1 MKTPADLLPRF
12 LAAVDDLDREA
23 TAVVAVSG
31 GLDSVALLDLLRR
44 AGFRRLVVA
53 HYHHGLRGAAAD
65 ADAEFVR
72 ALAAAAGLPFA
83 LGRGNTRAVATA
95 KKQSLEEAARK
106 LRRAF
111 LAKTARQHAADIVF
125 LGHHAGDAA
134 ETLLFHLAR
143 GGGARG
149 LAGPRPRAPLDT
161 RGILLVRPLLAFT
174 RAELAAHA
182 RRYRLAHRNDESNFS
197 RDHTRNRLRLDV
209 LPALEKAV
217 GHDPIPAL
225 ARAAEILA
233 AEDEWLESLVAAQAR
248 ATTLKTRELRDLPVA
263 AQRRLLRA
271 WLRLRTGREI
281 DFATVEAARCLAHS
295 KSAPAKL
302 NLPGAHHLHR
312 RSGAILVQR
321 GPKLPRR
328 TAGAGTKK

>member
-12 LAAVDDLDREA
+12 LAAVDDLDRTA

-31 GLDSVALLDLLRR
+31 GLDSVTLLDLLRR

-72 ALAAAAGLPFA
+72 GLAAEAGWPFA
-83 LGRGNTRAVATA
+83 LARGNVRTTAAA
-95 KKQSLEEAARK
+95 KKQSLEEAARG

-111 LAKTARQHAADIVF
+111 LAKTARRHGASTVF
-125 LGHHAGDAA
+125 LGHHAGDVA

-143 GGGARG
+143 GGGGRG
-149 LAGPRPRAPLDT
+149 LAGPRPRVPLDES
-161 RGILLVRPLLAFT
+161 GLLVVRPLLAFT
-174 RAELAAHA
+174 RGELEKHA
-182 RRYRLAHRNDESNFS
+182 RRYRLSHRDDETNFS
-197 RDHTRNRLRLDV
+197 REHTRNRLRLDV
-209 LPALEKAV
+209 LPALAEAV

-233 AEDEWLESLVAAQAR
+233 AEDDWLESLIAAQAR
-248 ATTLKTRELRDLPVA
+248 ATTLKTRELHDLPVA

-271 WLRLRTGREI
+271 WLRFRTGRET
-281 DFATVEAARCLAHS
+281 DFATVEAARRVALS
-295 KSAPAKL
+295 KSGPAKL

-312 RSGAILVQR
+312 RSGTLFVQPHTR
-321 GPKLPRR
+321 PRPNR
-328 TAGAGTKK
+328 AERE